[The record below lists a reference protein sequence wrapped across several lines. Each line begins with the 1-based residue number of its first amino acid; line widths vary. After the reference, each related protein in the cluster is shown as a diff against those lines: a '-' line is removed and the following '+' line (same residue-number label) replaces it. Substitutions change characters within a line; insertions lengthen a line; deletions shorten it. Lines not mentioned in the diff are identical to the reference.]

1 MTKNS
6 AQTESVSCH
15 SWRCWWLR
23 CNMISNSDI
32 SLIYSASQH
41 TCERVGVGRQVDLW
55 CLSVLC
61 TCERAGVGRQVD
73 LWCLSVLCTCE
84 QTGVGRQVDLWARGV
99 SESGGQH
106 VLPGRDPA
114 GTAQPRGT
122 LLPGRWRDSRGKTGK
137 TCSEVR
143 KFASLVRDWHFQLT
157 YLLTADLMHCIA
169 VYSTVE

>member
-15 SWRCWWLR
+15 SWRCWWLN

-73 LWCLSVLCTCE
+73 LW
-84 QTGVGRQVDLWARGV
+84 ARGV
-99 SESGGQH
+99 SESGWQH
-106 VLPGRDPA
+106 VLPGRVPA